1 MKHNRILTIIAAC
14 AVIAVHNLRADRQ
27 VLAAVN
33 LPTRVNLTVDTTG
46 CKNSGGPQ
54 VTLSGEIALG
64 SLTARIT
71 LSNNT
76 KGTHS
81 TTVTDEMD
89 FSLLLGDAITIPKQ
103 PVLGGVGG
111 NPHIW
116 IQVHDGR
123 GNNQTDEIYLGR
135 CVQGLN
141 VTADLVNAAIA
152 LAEVGGDGCSNHP
165 GPIIT
170 LGGTITFSGLH
181 ARLIFRNN
189 LKGTHTAEAMR
200 DVTLIAEGD
209 ELVVPKQ
216 PSQGGVGGN
225 PLIGIQ
231 FLDENGDP
239 INRTVNL
246 GRCTQL

>member
-1 MKHNRILTIIAAC
+1 MKRIVTAIYVCALSATLTS
-14 AVIAVHNLRADRQ
+14 HADQQ
-27 VLAAVN
+27 VLAAIN
-33 LPTRVNLTVDTTG
+33 LAARANLTVNTTG

-54 VTLSGEIALG
+54 VTLSGTIALG
-64 SLTARIT
+64 DVTARIT
-71 LSNNT
+71 LSNNA

-81 TTVTDEMD
+81 TAVVQEMD
-89 FSLLLGDAITIPKQ
+89 FALLLGDDIVIPKQ

-116 IQVHDGR
+116 IQFHDGR
-123 GNNQTDEIYLGR
+123 GNNQSGEIYLGR

-141 VTADLVNAAIA
+141 ISADLLQQAIA
-152 LAEVGGDGCSNHP
+152 LAEIGGDGCSNHP

-170 LGGTITFSGLH
+170 LGGTITLSGLH

-189 LKGTHTAEAMR
+189 LIGTHTAEEIR
-200 DVTLIAEGD
+200 DVTLIGEGD
-209 ELVVPKQ
+209 EIVIPKQ

-231 FLDENGDP
+231 FLDGNGDP
-239 INRTVNL
+239 LANPVNL